1 MEREKRNAQL
11 MKLIRAVHSVVG
23 SEDIGKNRI
32 SQEQMARKLGHSRDI
47 TYTEFEI
54 NGIPAQWSCVNRRH
68 MKKYVIL
75 YCHGGGY
82 FTGSM
87 HYARMITNR
96 LAESTSMDV
105 LCFEYRLA
113 PEHPYPAAVDDALAV
128 WDHLMYLGYG
138 SRDIIV
144 AGDSAGGNLAL
155 ELGLTLKKQGR
166 LLPRGFVLFSPWTDM
181 TFTGKS
187 HEVKR
192 NVDPVLTP
200 DYLERARSAYVG
212 SCGLDY
218 RDERLSPLFGEFAG
232 FPPVYIQ
239 AGGNEMLLSDSVN
252 LAKKLVKSNVSCK
265 IDVYR
270 GMWHVFQM
278 SPFKT
283 AYDAIDKIAEF
294 IFDICR

>member
-1 MEREKRNAQL
+1 
-11 MKLIRAVHSVVG
+11 
-23 SEDIGKNRI
+23 
-32 SQEQMARKLGHSRDI
+32 MAGL
-47 TYTEFEI
+47 YTEEEALRIRHENYEKTQAFNEWQSMMLAQAREQFIPHKGTFELT
-54 NGIPAQWSCVNRRH
+54 PFCS
-68 MKKYVIL
+68 MKCKMCY
-75 YCHGGGY
+75 
-82 FTGSM
+82 M
-87 HYARMITNR
+87 R
-96 LAESTSMDV
+96 LDPDQA
-105 LCFEYRLA
+105 
-113 PEHPYPAAVDDALAV
+113 
-128 WDHLMYLGYG
+128 
-138 SRDIIV
+138 
-144 AGDSAGGNLAL
+144 
-155 ELGLTLKKQGR
+155 KKQGR

-187 HEVKR
+187 HEVKQ

-212 SCGLDY
+212 NCGLPYAD
-218 RDERLSPLFGEFAG
+218 DRLSPLFGDFAG

-283 AYDAIDKIAEF
+283 AYDAMDKIAEF